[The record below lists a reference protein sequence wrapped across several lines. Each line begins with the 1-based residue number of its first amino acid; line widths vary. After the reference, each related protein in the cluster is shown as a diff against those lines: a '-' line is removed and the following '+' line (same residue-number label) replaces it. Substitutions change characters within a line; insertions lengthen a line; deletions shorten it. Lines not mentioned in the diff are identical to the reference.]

1 MKVNKIKINS
11 FRGLKD
17 LEYDLASGLNVFSGA
32 NGIGKST
39 IVDSIMWVLCDET
52 LVYGKQSAD
61 NRNSNDLREII
72 NVVLELDNGMTL
84 ERKYWDCWSEDKDG
98 NIKYSRTEN
107 QFFVNGAKFKKEE
120 YFNFLRTNL
129 LGLDLNVNV
138 PKDYNILRSLMD
150 YNYFGSVDYKVAR
163 KFTEEL
169 LGLKSDLE
177 LINEEKFAPIKIDMQ
192 VLKFDIPKCA
202 NKYDNEYKQLDTL
215 INDKTLTLKAYEKE
229 FDSSAINRYDELVA
243 ERGKLFGDNLQNNAD
258 YLRLNQLLEE
268 NQVNIGEEEKN
279 VLNAISKVRNEISD
293 LMIEGNKCDRTHTQ
307 LIMEKDRVEKELNH
321 NLRLIENSKSDIKEL
336 ESQVFG
342 AIRCPHCN
350 YILNQDDKEKFE
362 EDKKAKISEARN
374 RIESLATNCNEFE
387 QKIEEIDL
395 KIEQNTKNKLKHYE
409 EYKAKFVEVEK
420 LEKEQRE
427 NTKVKELLSER
438 AKIKN
443 ELNQFVNDYNT
454 KRTDKLN
461 ELTSEIDKLLIHLAF
476 PEKIE
481 KLKEDIKVLKHKK
494 AIAESN
500 KDLVLDFKAM
510 KLQMIKDNTNKV
522 FPKLEIE
529 ILEENGNTGNFKE
542 VCYAKLKGVEYK
554 GVNDGHRKYVGIM
567 LIEDIKRA
575 LGINGLP
582 IIFDKFADVDDEML
596 KEIQKITNE
605 QIITT
610 KVSNEK
616 EIKLN

>member
-1 MKVNKIKINS
+1 MIISRVKINS
-11 FRGLKD
+11 FRGLKN
-17 LEYDLASGLNVFSGA
+17 LEYDLANGLNVFSGA

-61 NRNSNDLREII
+61 NRNSNDLKEVI
-72 NVVLELDNGMTL
+72 NVALELDNGMTL

-98 NIKYSRTEN
+98 NVKYSRTEN
-107 QFFVNGAKFKKEE
+107 QFYINGAKFKKEE
-120 YFNFLRTNL
+120 YFSFLKTNL
-129 LGLDLNVNV
+129 LGLDMNIDI

-177 LINEEKFAPIKIDMQ
+177 LLNEEKFAPIKIDMQ
-192 VLKFDIPKCA
+192 VLKFDIPKCV

-229 FDSSAINRYDELVA
+229 FDSSAIDRYDELVV
-243 ERGKLFGDNLQNNAD
+243 ERAKLFSDNLQNNAN
-258 YLRLNQLLEE
+258 YLHLNQLLEE
-268 NQVNIGEEEKN
+268 NQVNTREEEKN
-279 VLNAISKVRNEISD
+279 VLIAISKVKNEIND
-293 LMIEGNKCDRTHTQ
+293 LMIKGNECDRKHNQ
-307 LIMEKDRVEKELNH
+307 LIMEKDRVEKELNSLLH
-321 NLRLIENSKSDIKEL
+321 YIENNKSTIKEL
-336 ESQVFG
+336 KENKFVEV
-342 AIRCPHCN
+342 RCPECN
-350 YILNQDDKEKFE
+350 YVLNQDDKEAFE
-362 EDKKAKISEARN
+362 QQNNEKIKEIKE
-374 RIESLATNCNEFE
+374 RIESLASSCNEAE
-387 QKIEEIDL
+387 ERIEKINLEIE
-395 KIEQNTKNKLKHYE
+395 KNTNKKLEYYN
-409 EYKAKFVEVEK
+409 EYKGKFVEVER
-420 LEKEQRE
+420 LEKEQKE

-438 AKIKN
+438 AKIKQ
-443 ELNQFVNDYNT
+443 ELDQFVNDYNT
-454 KRTDKLN
+454 KRTNKLN

-481 KLKEDIKVLKHKK
+481 LLKEEIKNLKQKR
-494 AIAESN
+494 AIVETN

-596 KEIQKITNE
+596 KQIQMITNE

-610 KVSNEK
+610 KVSNDK